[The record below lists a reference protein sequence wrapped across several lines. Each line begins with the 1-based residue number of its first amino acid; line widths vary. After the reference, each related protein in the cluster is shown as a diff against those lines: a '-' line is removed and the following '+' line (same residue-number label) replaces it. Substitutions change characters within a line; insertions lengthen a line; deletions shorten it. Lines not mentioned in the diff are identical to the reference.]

1 MERVISGLIAIPIVL
16 GIILYGHPLLFFV
29 LIASLI
35 LVSTY
40 EYFSMIE
47 NAGKSG
53 FPVEGLVLSFF
64 LLVFY
69 FFVPKYLSLI
79 GILIPLI
86 LITAWFFRKNNVLV
100 AIDSISYTL
109 FGIFYT
115 A

>member
-29 LIASLI
+29 LIGSLI

-64 LLVFY
+64 ILVFY
-69 FFVPKYLSLI
+69 FFIV
-79 GILIPLI
+79 IPTL
-86 LITAWFFRKNNVLV
+86 ANVHLLRTWSTSAV
-100 AIDSISYTL
+100 RCVVVYRV
-109 FGIFYT
+109 
-115 A
+115 